1 MTKADNQSFSIVLFS
16 IKITIL
22 DITKGRCLRNR
33 NIPMCFSQYIDQA
46 QQTTP

>member
-1 MTKADNQSFSIVLFS
+1 MTKADNQSSSIVLFS

-22 DITKGRCLRNR
+22 NITKGSCLSNR
-33 NIPMCFSQYIDQA
+33 NIPTCLNQYIDQA

>member
-1 MTKADNQSFSIVLFS
+1 MTKADNQSSSIVLFA

-22 DITKGRCLRNR
+22 DITKGSCLSNR
-33 NIPMCFSQYIDQA
+33 NIPTCLNQYIDQA